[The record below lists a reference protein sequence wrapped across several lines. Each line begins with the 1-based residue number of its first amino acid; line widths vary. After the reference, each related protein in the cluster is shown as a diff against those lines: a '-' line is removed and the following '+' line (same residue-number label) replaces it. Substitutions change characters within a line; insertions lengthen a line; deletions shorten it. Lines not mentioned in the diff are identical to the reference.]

1 MGYGLGTNLIKHCI
15 LELNKLYE
23 NNPEI
28 SELINNVVLIGGATK
43 ISDKNPKHKN
53 IFCNVGGKIINI
65 FSKFDSS
72 LKMIYDENCIGLNP
86 LELNFNKDDNLQIHN
101 IDLTYLKIN
110 HKDYKNEL
118 GKVLQKINLI

>member
-15 LELNKLYE
+15 LELNILYE
-23 NNPEI
+23 KNPEI

-43 ISDKNPKHKN
+43 ISEKQKHKE
-53 IFCNVGGKIINI
+53 IFSKVGGKIINI
-65 FSKFDSS
+65 FSKYDQS
-72 LKMIYDENCIGLNP
+72 LKLIYDETCIGLNP
-86 LELNFNKDDNLQIHN
+86 LEIYTSKDENLQIHN

-118 GKVLQKINLI
+118 GKILQKINLN

>member
-15 LELNKLYE
+15 LELNKLTE
-23 NNPEI
+23 KNPEI
-28 SELINNVVLIGGATK
+28 SELINNVVFIGGATK
-43 ISDKNPKHKN
+43 ICDKKEKHKN

-65 FSKFDSS
+65 FSKFDKS
-72 LKMIYDENCIGLNP
+72 LEMIYDENCIGLNS
-86 LELNFNKDDNLQIHN
+86 LELNTIKDDNLQIHN

-118 GKVLQKINLI
+118 GKILQKINLN